1 MKTLFFAALLCIAA
15 PPGLAQQEGIDDY
28 EPEDAPAD
36 TTATDEDVVAPSGAT
51 PKKLMQ
57 AKAHFVLIENEEARR
72 ALLDMQ
78 ENFSFEEVV
87 NKYAPAQVR
96 KDLTLARFAYRDK
109 ENRET
114 VEFCTFEEMPAAGS
128 MLFYAEEPEGQLPP
142 ASRWIFDY
150 RPRARGVRETLR
162 AFFITGAFSPLQL
175 PPAYMQLFHNAQSTA
190 DSATKLLQRQ
200 VALLEAQVSEAKAL
214 GANSAALAQQ
224 AAKKIIA
231 QKRRMLVW
239 QTALQVVPIN
249 QILLTL
255 LTR

>member
-15 PPGLAQQEGIDDY
+15 PLAMAQQEGIDDY

-36 TTATDEDVVAPSGAT
+36 TTETDGDVFAPPGAT

-57 AKAHFVLIENEEARR
+57 AKAHFVLIEHQDARR

-78 ENFSFEEVV
+78 NNLSFEEMVS
-87 NKYAPAQVR
+87 KYGTAQVR

-109 ENRET
+109 EKRET
-114 VEFCTFEEMPAAGS
+114 VEFCSFEEVPLAGS
-128 MLFYAEEPEGQLPP
+128 LMFYADEPEGQLPLV
-142 ASRWIFDY
+142 SSWIFEY
-150 RPRARGVRETLR
+150 RPRARGVKETLR
-162 AFFITGAFSPLQL
+162 AFFITSAFTPLQL
-175 PPAYMQLFHNAQSTA
+175 PPAYMQVVQDAQLFA
-190 DSATKLLQRQ
+190 DSTNKLLQQQ
-200 VALLEAQVSEAKAL
+200 VALLQAQVSEAKAL

-224 AAKKIIA
+224 AAQKIIA
-231 QKRRMLVW
+231 QKRRILVW

-249 QILLTL
+249 QILLNL

>member
-15 PPGLAQQEGIDDY
+15 TPGFAQQEGDDNY
-28 EPEDAPAD
+28 ALEDLPAD
-36 TTATDEDVVAPSGAT
+36 TTETNEEAFAPPGAT

-57 AKAHFVLIENEEARR
+57 AKAHFVLIGNEEARR

-78 ENFSFEEVV
+78 DNVSFEELVS
-87 NKYAPAQVR
+87 KYTSAEV
-96 KDLTLARFAYRDK
+96 KSDLTLARFAYRDK
-109 ENRET
+109 EKRET

-142 ASRWIFDY
+142 ASCWIFDY
-150 RPRARGVRETLR
+150 RPRTRGAKETLR
-162 AFFITGAFSPLQL
+162 AFFVTSAFTPLQL
-175 PPAYMQLFHNAQSTA
+175 PPAYMQLVHNAQSTA
-190 DSATKLLQRQ
+190 DSATKLLQQQ
-200 VALLEAQVSEAKAL
+200 VAMLRAQVSAAKAL
-214 GANSAALAQQ
+214 GVSTVALTQQ
-224 AAKKIIA
+224 TTKKILA

-249 QILLTL
+249 QILLNL